1 MNAIGV
7 GTAVG
12 LGCIIALGIVAPAA
26 PIIAYV
32 THFFF
37 YGGLSAFIFEMYRI
51 AFTAKHPFRR

>member
-1 MNAIGV
+1 MNALGF

-12 LGCIIALGIVAPAA
+12 LGCMIALGIVAPTA
-26 PIIAYV
+26 PIFSYL

-37 YGGLSAFIFEMYRI
+37 YGGLGAFIFELYRL